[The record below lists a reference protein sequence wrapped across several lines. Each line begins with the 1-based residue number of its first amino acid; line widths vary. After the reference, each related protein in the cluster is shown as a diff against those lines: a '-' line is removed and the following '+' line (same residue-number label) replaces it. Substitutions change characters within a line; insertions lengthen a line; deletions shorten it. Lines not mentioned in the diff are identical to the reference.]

1 MAAMG
6 GAVGAMP
13 MQPQMPGQEPQAR
26 KQHESER
33 ENLAL
38 LTPQLNAAGPRWV
51 GDSIEA
57 RVLAMYG

>member
-1 MAAMG
+1 
-6 GAVGAMP
+6 MP

-26 KQHESER
+26 QQHESER